1 VLLDHFEI
9 FEFRRLVKASAY
21 VGRKTVA
28 IVGPNE
34 AGKSSVLAAL
44 LLFNNVDP
52 VSPLSRSRSKRDAN
66 WHPRADV
73 VRLDFAL
80 TAAQTAMLSGLPIQ
94 NLPTHYR
101 RHKKVDGTIAFS
113 FSPAPQLSD
122 AVLTDADSLM
132 PTLAR
137 HVEEYIATVEA
148 AEPQAAA
155 SQREDL
161 RLIADHFQGEPADED
176 AFRRIQSLIADKVNL
191 TNKFAREASSALDR
205 YIQFALPSVNLQV
218 LMRNAMGIVE
228 TQFVMF
234 GAQERDIR
242 SEYSLSDP
250 STDAS
255 IALRNLLLVA
265 GLDLN
270 RVREHRSDSA
280 YVAQLVDDARD
291 RLASFFSARWS
302 QESIAVGLQIDGDI
316 LRVHVKDLREG
327 SVGWLDISER
337 SDGLRT
343 FVALA
348 TFLHS
353 EGVERPPIL
362 LIDEAEQHLHI
373 NAQADLVRM
382 LQGLQQIQ
390 QVIYTTHSPG
400 CLPADLGNGVRFVE
414 PRAGGVSIIRHDFW
428 SIKASDHVG
437 FNPLLMVMGAAA
449 AAFSG
454 LRSAMVVEGAADMLL
469 MPTLIQLATGKT
481 ELTYQI
487 APGIAAA
494 SKDDM
499 GVLDTLAARVIFLVD
514 GDKGGKAWN
523 KQLSDSSIPATRIRS
538 LPSEEALED
547 FLREDFYVE
556 TLNDFF
562 TTVKV
567 SAEAIAGIGPIKGR
581 INAWALANKQPM
593 PGPVAVAEH
602 ILGLHESKQRQIQL
616 KSERK
621 RTLQALH
628 LWAEKS
634 FAAKAD

>member
-1 VLLDHFEI
+1 MLLDHFEI

-28 IVGPNE
+28 FVGPNE

-44 LLFNNVDP
+44 LLFDNTNP
-52 VSPLSRSRSKRDAN
+52 VSPQSRSRSRRDEGWTAN
-66 WHPRADV
+66 ADV
-73 VRLDFAL
+73 VRLDFAIP
-80 TAAQTAMLSGLPIQ
+80 AAQIALLGDLPIRMA
-94 NLPTHYR
+94 PTHYR
-101 RHKKVDGTIAFS
+101 RHKRVDGTIDYS
-113 FSPAPQLSD
+113 FWPVPELKPE
-122 AVLTDADSLM
+122 LFTDADSLF
-132 PTLAR
+132 PTLAKY
-137 HVEEYIATVEA
+137 VDEYTSTIEGSDPEA
-148 AEPQAAA
+148 AS
-155 SQREDL
+155 SQRDDPL
-161 RLIADHFQGEPADED
+161 LIANHFKGGEADEG
-176 AFRRIQSLIADKVNL
+176 AFLRTQSLIAEHIKLSN
-191 TNKFAREASSALDR
+191 RYSSEASGAFDL
-205 YIQFALPSVNLQV
+205 YIRFALPSIDLRNLV
-218 LMRNAMGIVE
+218 RNQLEIVE

-234 GAQERDIR
+234 GSEERDIR
-242 SEYSLSDP
+242 SEYSLTDP
-250 STDAS
+250 ATDTS

-270 RVREHRSDSA
+270 RVREHRADSA
-280 YVAQLVDDARD
+280 YIAQLVDDARD
-291 RLASFFSARWS
+291 RLARFFSARWS

-316 LRVHVKDLREG
+316 LRVHVRDVREG

-353 EGVERPPIL
+353 KGTEQPPIL

-382 LQGLQQIQ
+382 LQGLEQVQ

-414 PRAGGVSIIRHDFW
+414 PGAGGVSRIRHDFW

-437 FNPLLMVMGAAA
+437 FNPLLIVMGAAA

-469 MPTLIQLATGKT
+469 MPTLIQLAIGEKD
-481 ELTYQI
+481 LTYQV

-494 SKDDM
+494 SKNDM
-499 GVLDTLAARVIFLVD
+499 GVLDTIAAKVVFLVD
-514 GDKGGKAWN
+514 GDAGGKAWN
-523 KQLSDSSIPATRIRS
+523 KQLVEASIPAKRIRS
-538 LPSEEALED
+538 LPPEEALED
-547 FLREDFYVE
+547 FLHEDFYIQ

-562 TTVKV
+562 SITKV
-567 SAEAIAGIGPIKGR
+567 STEAISGTGPIKVR
-581 INAWALANKQPM
+581 LNAWASTNRESM

-602 ILGLHESKQRQIQL
+602 ILGLHESGERLIRL
-616 KSERK
+616 KPDRR

-628 LWAEKS
+628 AWAEKS
-634 FAAKAD
+634 F

>member
-1 VLLDHFEI
+1 MLLDHFEI
-9 FEFRRLVKASAY
+9 FEFRRLVRASAY

-28 IVGPNE
+28 LVGPNE

-44 LLFNNVDP
+44 LLFNNTDP
-52 VSPLSRSRSKRDAN
+52 VSPLSRSRSRREESWTPK
-66 WHPRADV
+66 ADV
-73 VRLDFAL
+73 VRLDFAI
-80 TAAQTAMLSGLPIQ
+80 TAAQSALLGELPVQ
-94 NLPTHYR
+94 VLPTHYR
-101 RHKKVDGTIAFS
+101 RHKKVDGSIEYS
-113 FSPAPQLSD
+113 LSPAPQLKD
-122 AVLTDADSLM
+122 ELLTDAHSLV
-132 PTLAR
+132 PTLAKY
-137 HVEEYIATVEA
+137 VDEYISTVEA
-148 AEPQAAA
+148 SDPPAAA

-161 RLIADHFQGEPADED
+161 RLIADHFNGAAPDEG
-176 AFRRIQSLIADKVNL
+176 AFFRTQSLIVDRVNL
-191 TNKFAREASSALDR
+191 TNRYSREASAAFDR
-205 YIQFALPSVNLQV
+205 YIRFALPSVDLPL
-218 LMRNAMGIVE
+218 LMRNQMEIVE

-250 STDAS
+250 ATDTS
-255 IALRNLLLVA
+255 IALRNLLKVA

-270 RVREHRSDSA
+270 RVREHRADSA
-280 YVAQLVDDARD
+280 YVAQLVDEARE
-291 RLASFFSARWS
+291 RLAAFFSARWS

-327 SVGWLDISER
+327 SVGWLNISER

-348 TFLHS
+348 TFLHA
-353 EGVERPPIL
+353 EGVERPPVL

-382 LQGLQQIQ
+382 LQGLEQIQ

-414 PRAGGVSIIRHDFW
+414 PLAGGVSRIRHDFW

-437 FNPLLMVMGAAA
+437 FNPLLIVMGAAA

-469 MPTLIQLATGKT
+469 MPTLIQLATGRKD
-481 ELTYQI
+481 LPYQV

-499 GVLDTLAARVIFLVD
+499 GVLDTLAAKVVFLVD
-514 GDKGGKAWN
+514 GDRGGKAWN
-523 KQLSDSSIPATRIRS
+523 KQLLEASIPTKRIRS

-547 FLREDFYVE
+547 FLHEDFYVE

-562 TTVKV
+562 SSSKV
-567 SAEAIAGIGPIKGR
+567 STEAIAGTGPIKGR
-581 INAWALANKQPM
+581 LNAWALANREFM

-602 ILGLHESKQRQIQL
+602 ILGLHESRQRPIQL
-616 KSERK
+616 KSDRK

-628 LWAEKS
+628 AWAEKC
-634 FAAKAD
+634 FEATAD